1 MLEKPSL
8 TRLPGTLVSTLLTLM
23 IMAFGSTAN
32 AQSSEATQADIAS
45 DIVEVDIAPN
55 STSGTANPSGENS
68 SGLCER
74 PQQWLYAETYKK
86 GELASHGGKVWTV
99 VRETKGDM
107 PGKNTPPYWEHVKG
121 HCSATSY

>member
-8 TRLPGTLVSTLLTLM
+8 TRLPGKLVSTLLTLM
-23 IMAFGSTAN
+23 IMAFGSAAN
-32 AQSSEATQADIAS
+32 AQSGEATQADIPS

-55 STSGTANPSGENS
+55 KSSGTASTSDENS

-74 PQQWLYAETYKK
+74 PQQWLYAETY
-86 GELASHGGKVWTV
+86 EEDEMASHGGKVWKAVKQTN
-99 VRETKGDM
+99 GDM
-107 PGKNTPPYWEHVKG
+107 PGKNTPPFWEHVTG